1 MVERRILVTGA
12 GGMGGVNFVRAL
24 RLAESQVGERY
35 FIVGTEFNPYH
46 IEFPESDVAIRTPR
60 HSDPGFVDA
69 LLGIIGEHGIEFLHP
84 HPSSEARVVAENRGR
99 FDDAGARTLLPEAG
113 EIMPDKLHIYNRLRE
128 RGVAVPGTF
137 HVGSTEDIRGAFRE
151 LGSPLWIRHVS
162 GAGGRLGLRVDS
174 AEEAELWVRL
184 NVVQGR
190 AREGDF
196 ILQEYLPGRDLAFD
210 SLWFEGELVTSYAR
224 ERLEYPFRHI
234 SLSGITGTPSV
245 ARTIVDG
252 AVNGVGISAVRA
264 LSGRPHGFYS
274 VDMKED
280 AGGRPVVTE
289 VDGKWHTTA
298 PLWGHAFARAL
309 GDPEYNLAHLY
320 IRLGYGEGIP
330 DVPRT
335 DLFPEDYYMIRQMD
349 SGVILRGRGG
359 KWRIA

>member
-1 MVERRILVTGA
+1 
-12 GGMGGVNFVRAL
+12 
-24 RLAESQVGERY
+24 
-35 FIVGTEFNPYH
+35 
-46 IEFPESDVAIRTPR
+46 
-60 HSDPGFVDA
+60 
-69 LLGIIGEHGIEFLHP
+69 
-84 HPSSEARVVAENRGR
+84 
-99 FDDAGARTLLPEAG
+99 
-113 EIMPDKLHIYNRLRE
+113 MPDKLHIYNRLRE
-128 RGVAVPGTF
+128 RGAAVPGTF

-196 ILQEYLPGRDLAFD
+196 ILQEYLPGRGLAFD

-264 LSGRPHGFYS
+264 LSGRP
-274 VDMKED
+274 
-280 AGGRPVVTE
+280 VVTE

-309 GDPEYNLAHLY
+309 GDPEYNIAHLY

-335 DLFPEDYYMIRQMD
+335 DLFPGDYYMIRQMD
-349 SGVILRGRGG
+349 SGMILRGRGASG
-359 KWRIA
+359 G